1 MLCCS
6 LVSVLL
12 QVDNPTKPR
21 YKGSFDC
28 AMKVLRRDGIQHGLY
43 KGMGPTLL
51 RAFPSYAAAFYGYEY
66 GLKAYQWANRKYE
79 MEEPM

>member
-1 MLCCS
+1 
-6 LVSVLL
+6 
-12 QVDNPTKPR
+12 
-21 YKGSFDC
+21 
-28 AMKVLRRDGIQHGLY
+28 MKVLRRDGIQHGLY